1 MLLLSRRG
9 SAAVRPAARPPAGA
23 CAAGDY
29 GPVIIPGK
37 SAESKLIRRVVNGD
51 GGLQMPPTGPLS
63 DEEIGIL
70 RAWIDQGAD
79 FRIEVEEEAPAKPVD
94 PKVTSFISAVRSNDV
109 RAVEKL
115 IAADPE
121 LVKAQDRAGST
132 PLHHAAGFGTLA
144 TMKLLLE
151 KGADVNA
158 ANRRKSTPLF
168 WAIYDEA
175 KVRLL
180 LDRGADINA
189 KTIDGR
195 SPVYQAAS
203 MGNSLPCCGC
213 CSRRARART

>member
-1 MLLLSRRG
+1 MI
-9 SAAVRPAARPPAGA
+9 V
-23 CAAGDY
+23 
-29 GPVIIPGK
+29 PGK

-70 RAWIDQGAD
+70 RAWIDQGAE
-79 FRIEVEEEAPAKPVD
+79 FRIEVQEEAPAKPVD
-94 PKVTSFISAVRSNDV
+94 PKLPVHPAVRSDDT

-121 LVKAQDRAGST
+121 LVKARDRAGST
-132 PLHHAAGFGTLA
+132 PLHHAAGFGTIA
-144 TMKLLLE
+144 TIKLLLE

-158 ANRRKSTPLF
+158 ANQRKSTPLF
-168 WAIYDEA
+168 WAIHDEA

-195 SPVYQAAS
+195 TLVYLAAS

-213 CSRRARART
+213 CSRRASTRT